1 MSTKQMESTVNI
13 SDRELQATLQD
24 FLEENE
30 KKTKKSIWNISTISG
45 LAFVITAFSFIGH
58 SIATDIIGLQAIPGI
73 YTLMSFLPYLAGAML
88 GISIITMF
96 KSSGNKE
103 KKIEREEKMR
113 VQETYDKLD
122 AFLYTEKEQKKQKR
136 RGSAATATKAA
147 TATGSV
153 FNRISVQ
160 TAQKLYKSRTDRYI
174 SGVCGGLAN
183 YLGISSTVIRIIF
196 LAALFLGYGSFF
208 LVYIALAIVMPKEP
222 ISLMDDFN

>member
-13 SDRELQATLQD
+13 SDRELQGTLQE

-58 SIATDIIGLQAIPGI
+58 SIATDIIGLQAIPGV
-73 YTLMSFLPYLAGAML
+73 YTLMGFLPYLAGAML
-88 GISIITMF
+88 GISILTMF

-122 AFLYTEKEQKKQKR
+122 AFLYTEKEQKKKKKR
-136 RGSAATATKAA
+136 NYRRTASAAATSAFDK
-147 TATGSV
+147 V
-153 FNRISVQ
+153 SVQ
-160 TAQKLYKSRTDRYI
+160 TSQKLYKSRTDSYI
-174 SGVCGGLAN
+174 SGVCGGLAK
-183 YLGISSTVIRIIF
+183 YLGISSTVIRVIF

>member
-1 MSTKQMESTVNI
+1 MESTVKI
-13 SDRELQATLQD
+13 SERELQATLQD
-24 FLEENE
+24 FLEEND

-45 LAFVITAFSFIGH
+45 LAFVIAAFSFIGH
-58 SIATDIIGLQAIPGI
+58 TIATDIIGLQAIPGI
-73 YTLMSFLPYLAGAML
+73 YTIMSFLPYLAGAML
-88 GISIITMF
+88 GISILSMF

-103 KKIEREEKMR
+103 KKREREEKVR

-122 AFLYTEKEQKKQKR
+122 AFLYSEKEQKKRRYQKTAETAS
-136 RGSAATATKAA
+136 GSA
-147 TATGSV
+147 
-153 FNRISVQ
+153 FDRISVQ
-160 TAQKLYKSRTDRYI
+160 TGQKLYKSRTDQYI
-174 SGVCGGLAN
+174 SGVCGGIAK

>member
-1 MSTKQMESTVNI
+1 MESTVNI

-122 AFLYTEKEQKKQKR
+122 AFLYTEKEQKSQKR
-136 RGSAATATKAA
+136 RRSVSTASKSA
-147 TATGSV
+147 
-153 FNRISVQ
+153 FDRISVH
-160 TAQKLYKSRTDRYI
+160 TSQKLFKSRTDRYI
-174 SGVCGGLAN
+174 SGVCGGLAK
-183 YLGISSTVIRIIF
+183 YLGISSTVIRVIF

>member
-1 MSTKQMESTVNI
+1 MESTVNI

-58 SIATDIIGLQAIPGI
+58 SIATDIIGLQAISGV
-73 YTLMSFLPYLAGAML
+73 YTLMSFLPYLAGALL
-88 GISIITMF
+88 GISLITMF

-103 KKIEREEKMR
+103 KKIEREEKVR

-122 AFLYTEKEQKKQKR
+122 AFLYTEKEQKKDKHR
-136 RGSAATATKAA
+136 RSASTATSSA
-147 TATGSV
+147 
-153 FNRISVQ
+153 FDRISVQ
-160 TAQKLYKSRTDRYI
+160 TGQKLYKSRTDQYI
-174 SGVCGGLAN
+174 SGVCGGLAK
-183 YLGISSTVIRIIF
+183 YLGISSTVIRVIF

>member
-1 MSTKQMESTVNI
+1 MESTVNI

-73 YTLMSFLPYLAGAML
+73 YTIMSFLPYLAGAML

-96 KSSGNKE
+96 KSSGKKE

-122 AFLYTEKEQKKQKR
+122 AFLYTEKEQKNNKKTFR
-136 RGSAATATKAA
+136 RSATATTTSA
-147 TATGSV
+147 
-153 FNRISVQ
+153 FDRISVQ

-174 SGVCGGLAN
+174 SGVCGGLAK
-183 YLGISSTVIRIIF
+183 YLGISSTVIRVIF

>member
-1 MSTKQMESTVNI
+1 MESTVNI
-13 SDRELQATLQD
+13 SDRELQSTLQD

-58 SIATDIIGLQAIPGI
+58 SIATDIIGLQAIPGV

-88 GISIITMF
+88 GISILTMF

-103 KKIEREEKMR
+103 KKIEREEKIR

-122 AFLYTEKEQKKQKR
+122 AFLYTDKEQKRQKKR
-136 RGSAATATKAA
+136 KSASTTSASA
-147 TATGSV
+147 
-153 FNRISVQ
+153 FDRISVQ
-160 TAQKLYKSRTDRYI
+160 PGQKLYKSRTDQYI
-174 SGVCGGLAN
+174 SGVCGGLAK

>member
-1 MSTKQMESTVNI
+1 MESTVNI

-58 SIATDIIGLQAIPGI
+58 SIATDIIGLQAVPGI
-73 YTLMSFLPYLAGAML
+73 YTIMSFLPYLAGAML

-122 AFLYTEKEQKKQKR
+122 AFLYTEKEQKNKKKTFR
-136 RGSAATATKAA
+136 RPATAATSSA
-147 TATGSV
+147 
-153 FNRISVQ
+153 FDRISVQ

-174 SGVCGGLAN
+174 SGVCGGLAK